1 MKRLKQKKSKGTSTR
16 PRLCVHRSNKQIY
29 AQAIDDESATT
40 LIACST
46 LDSEVKGQIES
57 GSTVSA
63 AILVGET
70 LGKRLL
76 EKNITQIIFDRNGKP
91 FHGRV
96 KAIADGIRNI
106 GLNF

>member
-1 MKRLKQKKSKGTSTR
+1 MKKIKNKKARGTALR
-16 PRLCVHRSNKQIY
+16 PRLSVFRSNKQIY
-29 AQAIDDESATT
+29 AQIIDDASSHT
-40 LIACST
+40 LLACST
-46 LDSEVKGQIES
+46 LDEEVKSQIKS
-57 GSTVSA
+57 GASISAST
-63 AILVGET
+63 IVGEI

-91 FHGRV
+91 YHGRV